1 MIKISTNTAKASSVK
16 LFSKVTKKFS
26 LIQYKSIESIT
37 KETNRYGTFDTVCST
52 MEESQKH
59 TCNLTLG
66 NTFFHIFSR
75 NSDLTT
81 ANVSI

>member
-37 KETNRYGTFDTVCST
+37 KVTHDNGSFDDIC
-52 MEESQKH
+52 
-59 TCNLTLG
+59 
-66 NTFFHIFSR
+66 
-75 NSDLTT
+75 
-81 ANVSI
+81 